1 MSIYVMF
8 ADAVVTEKI
17 GEDTLAVASPG
28 DLKRSISRHMWIV
41 NSLCSKVTDFLAYN
55 GHTCDWDDLVI
66 LYEKINDISK
76 KTKDA
81 IDFMFNVDWCIQREL
96 SKKWYYYGQNKFCW
110 ISETLC

>member
-17 GEDTLAVASPG
+17 GENTLAAASAG

-55 GHTCDWDDLVI
+55 GHICD
-66 LYEKINDISK
+66 
-76 KTKDA
+76 
-81 IDFMFNVDWCIQREL
+81 
-96 SKKWYYYGQNKFCW
+96 
-110 ISETLC
+110 